1 MSLAILDKKVLI
13 VELDIRKP
21 KLAKE
26 LNLNKKDGITL
37 FLSGHIDK
45 NELVNPSTV
54 HPNLSIIPAGAIPP
68 NPSELLSKPILDDLI
83 NQMRNEYDYIL
94 IDTPPVGLVSDS
106 FLLDRLTDVNL
117 FVARVG
123 YTPKKLIELADQYS
137 SENRLKKM
145 YFILNYVD
153 LNGVEYRYGLTKKYG
168 YGYS

>member
-1 MSLAILDKKVLI
+1 M
-13 VELDIRKP
+13 
-21 KLAKE
+21 
-26 LNLNKKDGITL
+26 
-37 FLSGHIDK
+37 
-45 NELVNPSTV
+45 VNPSTV